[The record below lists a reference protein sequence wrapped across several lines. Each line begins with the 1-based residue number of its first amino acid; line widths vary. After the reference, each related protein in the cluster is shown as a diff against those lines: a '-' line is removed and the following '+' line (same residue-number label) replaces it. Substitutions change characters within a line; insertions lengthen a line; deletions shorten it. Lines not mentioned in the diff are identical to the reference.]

1 MNTLIQAFATI
12 ALLVGALTR
21 IKYVWQGNKIRRR
34 ESSADVSRKFL
45 ILTIFASII
54 MIIYNA
60 LVLSIVNL
68 VFWVIEIVVVAYA
81 FACCYKYYPNKQPGL
96 WAFTLDSFKTGWRD
110 TIFKAD
116 KGTIVYTYVVC
127 DLFHYGHLR
136 LLKQAKSLGDWLI
149 VGVLTDKATSAY
161 KRKPII
167 PFEERMEIVKQ
178 IKYVDR
184 VVPQYTLDPTENLK
198 QLGKVDILVHAH
210 DWFGDFP
217 GSAYMR
223 SIGKEAIRANYY
235 HYQSTTKIIE
245 KIYEQAERR

>member
-12 ALLVGALTR
+12 ALIIGALTR

-54 MIIYNA
+54 MITYNA
-60 LVLSIVNL
+60 LILSTVNL
-68 VFWVIEIVVVAYA
+68 VFWVIEIGVVIYA
-81 FACCYKYYPNKQPGL
+81 FACCYKYYPDKQANL
-96 WAFTLDSFKTGWRD
+96 WAFILDSFKTGWRD

-116 KGTIVYTYVVC
+116 KGTIVYAYVVC

-136 LLKQAKSLGDWLI
+136 FLEQAKALGDWLI
-149 VGVLTDKATSAY
+149 VGVLTDEATSAY

-178 IKYVDR
+178 IKCVDKVMIQYV
-184 VVPQYTLDPTENLK
+184 LDPMENLK
-198 QLGKVDILVHAH
+198 QLKDVDIVVHGD
-210 DWFGDFP
+210 DWGENFP

-223 SIGKEAIRANYY
+223 SIGKKAIRVNYY